1 MNAKEFLKAV
11 QVIETEKGIS
21 ADVIFDAIE
30 LALTAAYK
38 KNFNSLD
45 NVRVEMNRTTGEI
58 HVYSFLNVVDEFSED
73 DDGDGEGKEILLK
86 DAIKQVPTIKVGE
99 TIETEVTPKDF
110 GRVATATAKQVVM
123 QKIREAERQSIIDDF
138 AGKEG
143 ELLVGN
149 LSMEDAMNYYVDL
162 GRTRGLLPKSEIIP
176 GETLEM
182 GSSIKVYVS
191 KVEATSKGPVILL
204 SRKHYGFVKRLMEL
218 EIPEINDGIILV
230 YAVAREAGVRTKI
243 AVYSENSNVDPIG
256 SCIGERG
263 SRINRIIQELNG
275 EKIDLVKYDRTPET
289 FLANALSP
297 AKNITVMIMDP
308 KKSEAVAICDGENF
322 SLALG
327 RKGLNVKLASRLTH
341 YRIDVKTTEQFK
353 EETGI
358 EILQSRDV

>member
-1 MNAKEFLKAV
+1 VNAKEFLKAV
-11 QVIETEKGIS
+11 QVIESEKGIS

-30 LALTAAYK
+30 LALTSAYK

-45 NVRVEMNRTTGEI
+45 NVRVEMNRNTGEI
-58 HVYSFLNVVDEFSED
+58 HVYSFLTVVEELSEE
-73 DDGDGEGKEILLK
+73 GEEGEGKEILLK
-86 DAIKQVPTIKVGE
+86 DALKQVPNIQVGE

-110 GRVATATAKQVVM
+110 GRVATSTAKQVVM

-138 AGKEG
+138 SSKEG

-162 GRTRGLLPKSEIIP
+162 GRTRGLLPKAEIIP

-230 YAVAREAGVRTKI
+230 YAVAREAGVRTKV
-243 AVYSENSNVDPIG
+243 AVYSENNNVDPIG

-263 SRINRIIQELNG
+263 NRINRIIKELNG
-275 EKIDLVKYDRTPET
+275 EKIDLVKYDSIPET

-297 AKNITVMIMDP
+297 AKNVTVMVMDQ
-308 KKSEAVAICDGENF
+308 KKNEAVAICDGENF

-341 YRIDVKTTEQFK
+341 YRIDVKTAEQFK

-358 EILQSRDV
+358 DILPSRDY